1 MLRNADSSL
10 NELKACE
17 LTMSMMRVSSDKR
30 GDHNERTMLDAKR
43 YSLIHYHIIIMI
55 CCVCFLFTRVDMIIL
70 ILIVIILP
78 IFFVFMENL
87 KMQKFVEYTLRIK
100 IYKIY
105 RIKYCL

>member
-43 YSLIHYHIIIMI
+43 YSLIHYHLIM
-55 CCVCFLFTRVDMIIL
+55 
-70 ILIVIILP
+70 
-78 IFFVFMENL
+78 
-87 KMQKFVEYTLRIK
+87 
-100 IYKIY
+100 
-105 RIKYCL
+105 